1 MRFLNT
7 MILAGTLSLMA
18 CNKSIDEKPV
28 SFDVISAHTNG
39 KASSTF
45 KTTDTIIY
53 QLSGSPD
60 VITFYSGAVGQRYE
74 FKDRIAANGTP
85 QLQFSSIRANGTQAN
100 SIQLMISTDFKGVV
114 AKSQTITG
122 VITRDTAATN
132 ANIAAAS
139 WADISS
145 RATWSTGA
153 TTATPSGIV
162 DLSDYASQG
171 KPVFIAFKYKAV
183 AGSIQNKWTISALSL
198 NNLLEDKTV
207 YTQANFAASNQS
219 ITNYG
224 VNTPGLGWLS
234 IYDENLNANKY
245 GWVYTTGVGAAG
257 SLVITGASTVAAAT
271 APAEAWAIMGPVD
284 LRKVTPDAG
293 VGIKEISA
301 LVKSYAATVSYP
313 AGNYTAT
320 FVASNNTVDGRSV
333 AVKQLPITIVNP

>member
-1 MRFLNT
+1 MRLLNT
-7 MILAGTLSLMA
+7 IILAGTLMLAA
-18 CNKSIDEKPV
+18 CDKSIDEKPV
-28 SFDVISAHTNG
+28 SFDVVSTRTNG
-39 KASSTF
+39 QASSSF
-45 KTTDTIIY
+45 KTTDTIVY
-53 QLSGSPD
+53 QLSGLPD

-74 FKDRIAANGTP
+74 FKDRITANGTP
-85 QLQFSSIRANGTQAN
+85 QLQFSSLRANGSQSN

-139 WADISS
+139 WTDISS

-153 TTATPSGIV
+153 TTATPSGVV

-183 AGSIQNKWTISALSL
+183 AGSIQNKWTITGLSV
-198 NNLLEDKTV
+198 NNVLEDKTV

-234 IYDENLNANKY
+234 SIDENLNANKY
-245 GWVYTTGVGAAG
+245 AWVYTTGVGTAG
-257 SLVITGASTVAAAT
+257 SLVITGAATVAAAT
-271 APAEAWAIMGPVD
+271 APAEAWAIMGPLD

-301 LVKSYAATVSYP
+301 QVKSYTATVGYP

-320 FVASNNTVDGRSV
+320 FVAANNTVDGRSV

>member
-1 MRFLNT
+1 MKLLNIS
-7 MILAGTLSLMA
+7 MLAGVLLLAA
-18 CNKSIDEKPV
+18 CSKSIDEKPV
-28 SFDVISAHTNG
+28 SFDVNSTKTNG
-39 KASSTF
+39 QASSTF
-45 KTTDTIIY
+45 KTIDTIVY
-53 QLSGSPD
+53 QLSGAPD
-60 VITFYSGAVGQRYE
+60 VVTFYSGIIGQRYE
-74 FKDRIAANGTP
+74 FRDRITANGTP
-85 QLQFSSIRANGTQAN
+85 QLQFSTIRANGAQSN
-100 SIQLMISTDFKGVV
+100 SLQLMISTDFKGVV

-139 WADISS
+139 WTDISN

-153 TTATPSGIV
+153 TTATPSGII

-183 AGSIQNKWTISALSL
+183 AGSIQNKWTISGLSL

-245 GWVYTTGVGAAG
+245 GWVYATGIGAAG

-293 VGIKEISA
+293 IGIKEISA

-313 AGNYTAT
+313 VGNYMAT
-320 FVASNNTVDGRSV
+320 FVAANNTVDGRSV
-333 AVKQLPITIVNP
+333 AVKQLPINIVNP